1 MRVLIKAGHSICDS
15 SIRGVDSN
23 MNSLRALATR
33 CYANAYLLLSVTTF
47 FWAGN
52 AVAGKIVAGLV
63 TPVTMTFL
71 RWTLAAL
78 LVLLLAR
85 KHLRRDMSA
94 LMRQWPLVFGLG
106 ALGFSA
112 FNLLLYS
119 ALNYTTA
126 INVTIEQSAMP
137 VTIMLVNF
145 IAFRQRIRALQC
157 VGVVAT
163 IVGVVVTASHG
174 DPWLVI
180 AQGMNVGDALMLG
193 TVLLY
198 SGYTV
203 ALRYKPAV
211 HGLSLMAG
219 MCVSA
224 WLFTSPFFAYEVI
237 EKGFEW
243 PVATAWGAIIF
254 AATGPAIVSQLFFMR
269 GVELIGSNRAGV
281 FINLV
286 PIFGAVLA
294 VLILNEDFQAFHLLA
309 LVLVLGGIAV
319 AERFAPPN

>member
-1 MRVLIKAGHSICDS
+1 
-15 SIRGVDSN
+15 

-33 CYANAYLLLSVTTF
+33 CYANAYLLLCVTTF

-52 AVAGKIVAGLV
+52 AVAGKIAAGLV
-63 TPVTMTFL
+63 TPVTLTFL
-71 RWTLAAL
+71 RWSIAAC

-85 KHLRRDMSA
+85 KHLRHDLSA
-94 LMRQWPLVFGLG
+94 LIRHWPLVFGLG

-112 FNLLLYS
+112 FNLLLYG

-137 VTIMLVNF
+137 ITIMLVNF

-157 VGVVAT
+157 IGVIAT

-174 DPWLVI
+174 DPWSVLVE
-180 AQGMNVGDALMLG
+180 GMNFGDALMIG
-193 TVLLY
+193 AVLLY
-198 SGYTV
+198 SGYAV

-219 MCVSA
+219 MCVSS
-224 WLFTSPFFAYEVI
+224 WLFTSPFFIWETM
-237 EKGFEW
+237 ENGFEW
-243 PVATAWGAIIF
+243 PGAVAWGVILF
-254 AATGPAIVSQLFFMR
+254 AATAPSILSQLFFMR

-294 VLILNEDFQAFHLLA
+294 VLLLDEDFQAYHLLGLA
-309 LVLVLGGIAV
+309 LVLGGIAI
-319 AERFAPPN
+319 AERFSPNAPNK

>member
-1 MRVLIKAGHSICDS
+1 MT
-15 SIRGVDSN
+15 SIRSIG
-23 MNSLRALATR
+23 TR

-47 FWAGN
+47 LWAGN
-52 AVAGKIVAGLV
+52 AVAGKIAAGLV

-71 RWTLAAL
+71 RWSVAAS
-78 LVLLLAR
+78 LVLLLSR
-85 KHLRRDMSA
+85 KHLRHDLPA
-94 LMRQWPLVFGLG
+94 LTRQWPLVFGLG

-112 FNLLLYS
+112 FNLLLYG

-137 VTIMLVNF
+137 ITIMLVNF

-157 VGVVAT
+157 IGVVAT
-163 IVGVVVTASHG
+163 VFGVVVTASHG
-174 DPWLVI
+174 DPWSVVSE
-180 AQGMNVGDALMLG
+180 GMNAGDALMIG
-193 TVLLY
+193 AVLLY
-198 SGYTV
+198 SGYAV

-224 WLFTSPFFAYEVI
+224 WLFTSPFFAWEVM
-237 EKGFEW
+237 EQGFEW
-243 PVATAWGAIIF
+243 PGAIAWGAIIF

-294 VLILNEDFQAFHLLA
+294 VLILGEDFQAFHLLG

-319 AERFAPPN
+319 AERFSPAA